1 MDARSD
7 DFCSQ
12 LAKADAAYLWY
23 GKEVFVGCGQ
33 KGRFWSRAVILQ
45 EVLTT
50 TFTVDGGRNFPV
62 YLWHGNA

>member
-1 MDARSD
+1 MDAKSD

-33 KGRFWSRAVILQ
+33 KGRFWSHAGYFARGLKLQ
-45 EVLTT
+45 L
-50 TFTVDGGRNFPV
+50 P
-62 YLWHGNA
+62 W